1 MEAELGAAAAKA
13 KRGGKDDSTLS
24 GAELAVVV
32 KFVHLK
38 NSKKGWSSYSS
49 KKERVAYLSTLT
61 PAWTELV
68 LCDVPAAVAAPTT
81 WPGMDGGAP
90 PPGYWPPLHAPLAPT
105 PRSPPPA
112 AATAA
117 EVDYTPRSV
126 GCAYCR
132 YGRGRRVN

>member
-68 LCDVPAAVAAPTT
+68 LCDVPAAVAAPTA
-81 WPGMDGGAP
+81 WMGARAPSWLLDPPSTPPSLQPPAHLPPLQP
-90 PPGYWPPLHAPLAPT
+90 PPL
-105 PRSPPPA
+105 R
-112 AATAA
+112 
-117 EVDYTPRSV
+117 
-126 GCAYCR
+126 
-132 YGRGRRVN
+132 